1 MRRSI
6 TAIGAAMILF
16 AGVPSAMAAP
26 TKNVT
31 DAQFD
36 TAFAAYVQA
45 HPGDWVGAEA
55 LVESMGGTLVVT
67 GADGAV
73 KSAEA
78 ATAEFRAI
86 DGPGVRAVKPAR
98 GEIGIMAWPL
108 NAFTVALGAA
118 TSGDRDNTVSL
129 AGGWNFRDDFLGQG
143 APVDIAAIAANKDCI
158 EWGSYSGW
166 TYRYDGVSTN
176 RDTLRSGGV
185 GDSGPRWN
193 IHDYISNHMSYADH
207 GTVYAVANRSQCT
220 NKRMQAE
227 FVYEGNDGGSVVG
240 VSFGWGFL
248 DVSYSNPGTTMQ
260 KSSGAKTILY

>member
-1 MRRSI
+1 
-6 TAIGAAMILF
+6 
-16 AGVPSAMAAP
+16 MAAP
-26 TKNVT
+26 TKSVT
-31 DAQFD
+31 DKQFD
-36 TAFAAYVQA
+36 AAFAAYVQA

-55 LVESMGGTLVVT
+55 LVENMGGTLVVT

-78 ATAEFRAI
+78 ASAEFRAM
-86 DGPGVRAVKPAR
+86 DLPRVRSAKPGEN
-98 GEIGIMAWPL
+98 GLMAWPL
-108 NAFTVALGAA
+108 NAFSVGLGAA
-118 TSGDRDNTVSL
+118 TSGARDNTVSL
-129 AGGWNFRDDFLGQG
+129 AGSWNFRNDFLGQG

-158 EWGSYSGW
+158 EWGRYSGY
-166 TYRYDGVSTN
+166 TYRYDGASTN

-207 GTVYAVANRSQCT
+207 GTVHALADRSQCS

-227 FVYEGNDGGSVVG
+227 FVYEGNDGGSLVG

-248 DVSYSNPGTTMQ
+248 DISYSNPGTTMQ
-260 KSSGAKTILY
+260 KSSGARTILY